1 MTTLFQNAQGL
12 EMKEFLRQY
21 GDRIK
26 QKHVLYAVSTNLAE
40 DKQIRRT
47 TRSRRGGVNIKI
59 GKASSDAYSVIQRY
73 TRMGSNYS
81 PQFPQSGVRVLMVRI
96 YPKRKDTETGT
107 ALVNVAETLLK
118 RELNAMDRLVPFR
131 GSEIFNIDPE
141 ELFELIESID
151 LKDYDYSERRA
162 SERLGKRLLWMITDT
177 ETGKQT
183 LMYAKDY
190 DEVLRKFAEENDPTL
205 LDDRSKYITRYFIKP
220 VTRPQPAF
228 ASVSLSGQADEPTRA
243 EPTVQQATQVESSPL
258 VSRRRRRDEMDDATT
273 ARIRP
278 WQVPRLVEPEP
289 TRPVYRP
296 PPVYVRP
303 PPRFHETGD
312 RAFPWEP
319 SPRAPPGPP
328 PASWIRELTRRGT
341 KRPPETTPDTT
352 PSKKV
357 FNFPPLV

>member
-1 MTTLFQNAQGL
+1 MTIPNWETPKL
-12 EMKEFLRQY
+12 
-21 GDRIK
+21 
-26 QKHVLYAVSTNLAE
+26 
-40 DKQIRRT
+40 
-47 TRSRRGGVNIKI
+47 
-59 GKASSDAYSVIQRY
+59 
-73 TRMGSNYS
+73 
-81 PQFPQSGVRVLMVRI
+81 PQ
-96 YPKRKDTETGT
+96 
-107 ALVNVAETLLK
+107 
-118 RELNAMDRLVPFR
+118 
-131 GSEIFNIDPE
+131 
-141 ELFELIESID
+141 
-151 LKDYDYSERRA
+151 
-162 SERLGKRLLWMITDT
+162 
-177 ETGKQT
+177 
-183 LMYAKDY
+183 
-190 DEVLRKFAEENDPTL
+190 
-205 LDDRSKYITRYFIKP
+205 P

-258 VSRRRRRDEMDDATT
+258 MSRRRRRDEMDDATT

-341 KRPPETTPDTT
+341 KRLPETTPDTT
-352 PSKKV
+352 PSKKSV
-357 FNFPPLV
+357 QKRTLMDSGAGPSKRREVGQVTSGLKRSADDDLDEIRRGKRPIVDLDET

>member
-1 MTTLFQNAQGL
+1 
-12 EMKEFLRQY
+12 MKEFLRQY

-47 TRSRRGGVNIKI
+47 TRSRPGGVNIKI

-81 PQFPQSGVRVLMVRI
+81 EQFPQSGVRVLMVRI
-96 YPKRKDTETGT
+96 YPKRRDTETGT
-107 ALVNVAETLLK
+107 SLVNVAETLLK
-118 RELNAMDRLVPFR
+118 RELNAMNRLVPFR

-162 SERLGKRLLWMITDT
+162 SERLGKRLLWMITDS

-190 DEVLRKFAEENDPTL
+190 DEVLRKFAEENDPSL

-228 ASVSLSGQADEPTRA
+228 ASVSLSGAPDEPTRA
-243 EPTVQQATQVESSPL
+243 EPTVQQATRVESSP
-258 VSRRRRRDEMDDATT
+258 VVNRRRRRDEMDDATT
-273 ARIRP
+273 IRMRP

-289 TRPVYRP
+289 TRPP
-296 PPVYVRP
+296 PIYVRP
-303 PPRFHETGD
+303 PPRFTETGK
-312 RAFPWEP
+312 RVYPWEEP
-319 SPRAPPGPP
+319 LPRAPPGPP
-328 PASWIRELTRRGT
+328 PANRRGT
-341 KRPPETTPDTT
+341 KRPSETTPDTT

-357 FNFPPLV
+357 FSFLPLV